1 MDIGG
6 ETKFNLDLIP
16 GQNEIDNSYG
26 RVLSLDKLYIM
37 PCLNE
42 VKAPGSFDKENSS
55 TRLQKCGRNS
65 FQGESPFEN
74 CGRNNFKGQWQF
86 LSKLINSDQPDFT

>member
-6 ETKFNLDLIP
+6 ETKFNIDLIP
-16 GQNEIDNSYG
+16 GQKEIDNSYG

-42 VKAPGSFDKENSS
+42 V
-55 TRLQKCGRNS
+55 
-65 FQGESPFEN
+65 
-74 CGRNNFKGQWQF
+74 
-86 LSKLINSDQPDFT
+86 